1 MMIVF
6 GMLPAVSASAQE
18 TKTQDSINQQPKGKY
33 IFVPDSLQNDVIKL
47 LMGNSKVVDDP
58 AKFDSSERVIWK
70 GDTIPMKLRD
80 RNLGRFDRGLFNY
93 LFIPKGHWGFGAT
106 VSYGEFSTDDMEIFD
121 LLSDIDLGG
130 HIFSIKPYLEY
141 FVGNN
146 ISCGLR
152 FGYTSGKAHV
162 DSFKVD
168 IDEDMNFNLHDIAYS
183 NESYSASFFFR
194 QYIGLSRRGRFGVFN
209 EAELSFASGSSDF
222 TRPFNGEPLTTR
234 TTTSSVALNFSPGVS
249 VFIMKNASFN
259 LSLGVFG
266 LHIKNERQR
275 ENGELVGNRT
285 TSGANF
291 RFNIF
296 NINFGIAIHV

>member
-1 MMIVF
+1 M
-6 GMLPAVSASAQE
+6 
-18 TKTQDSINQQPKGKY
+18 
-33 IFVPDSLQNDVIKL
+33 
-47 LMGNSKVVDDP
+47 
-58 AKFDSSERVIWK
+58 
-70 GDTIPMKLRD
+70 
-80 RNLGRFDRGLFNY
+80 
-93 LFIPKGHWGFGAT
+93 
-106 VSYGEFSTDDMEIFD
+106 
-121 LLSDIDLGG
+121 
-130 HIFSIKPYLEY
+130 EY
-141 FVGNN
+141 FLRNN
-146 ISCGLR
+146 MSCGLR

-183 NESYSASFFFR
+183 NESYSTAFFFR

-209 EAELSFASGSSDF
+209 EAELSFASGTSDF

-234 TTTSSVALNFSPGVS
+234 TTTASVALNFSPGVS

-266 LHIKNERQR
+266 LHIKNERQK
-275 ENGELVGNRT
+275 ENGVVVGNRT

-291 RFNIF
+291 KFNIF

>member
-1 MMIVF
+1 MAIPGVLWTM
-6 GMLPAVSASAQE
+6 ASE
-18 TKTQDSINQQPKGKY
+18 TLAFEVNDTASVQPQGKY
-33 IFVPDSLQNDVIKL
+33 IFIPDSLQKDVLTL
-47 LMGNSKVVDDP
+47 LMGNSKVVDDES
-58 AKFDSSERVIWK
+58 KFDSSERVTWK

-93 LFIPKGHWGFGAT
+93 LFIPRGNWSFGGT
-106 VSYGEFSTDDMEIFD
+106 VSYGELSTDDMEVFD

-162 DSFKVD
+162 NSFNVD
-168 IDEDMNFNLHDIAYS
+168 IDDDMNFNLHDIAYR
-183 NESYSASFFFR
+183 NESYSAAFFFR
-194 QYIGLSRRGRFGVFN
+194 QYIGISRRGRFGVFN
-209 EAELSFASGSSDF
+209 EAELAFASGNSDF
-222 TRPFNGEPLTTR
+222 TRPYNGEPR
-234 TTTSSVALNFSPGVS
+234 TTHTTTASIALNFSPGVS
-249 VFIMKNASFN
+249 VFIMKNAAFN

-266 LHIKNERQR
+266 LHIKSEKQS
-275 ENGELVGNRT
+275 ENGVSIGNRT

-296 NINFGIAIHV
+296 NINFGIAVHI